1 MKSLDRIP
9 LLANVLIVACA
20 RPNAE
25 VGKLMKAVVSYI
37 TDGIKPTLDDPRLEA
52 YFDLLVQDLDSQKSA
67 AEVKSRKCSESAK
80 CRNAKNAGSSAN
92 GSNATSASNSA
103 NPSTSARRNNS
114 VNVANATKT
123 TEAVNTIQSEKQEN
137 KADATTVSD
146 ATNVDNADSTSKVD
160 EVANENTEDVPNE
173 SKPVPDFNASD
184 ATSSFGRMKVTYGK
198 AGDNESQAFGVW
210 QQLGESE
217 RMAAFAHAQRMQ
229 GDLTSRSYLYVYLRD
244 REWTK
249 VVSPGKA

>member
-37 TDGIKPTLDDPRLEA
+37 TDGTKPTLDDPRLEA
-52 YFDLLVQDLDSQKSA
+52 YFDLLVQDLDSQRSA

-80 CRNAKNAGSSAN
+80 CRNAKNAGS
-92 GSNATSASNSA
+92 
-103 NPSTSARRNNS
+103 PSTPVRRTNA
-114 VNVANATKT
+114 VNVANATKAT
-123 TEAVNTIQSEKQEN
+123 VEANAIQVERQGN
-137 KADATTVSD
+137 KADSTTASNS
-146 ATNVDNADSTSKVD
+146 TNVDYADSASKVN
-160 EVANENTEDVPNE
+160 EVANGNTEVIQSE
-173 SKPVPDFNASD
+173 SKPVCNFNATD
-184 ATSSFGRMKVTYGK
+184 AVSSFDRMKIIYGK
-198 AGDNESQAFGVW
+198 TGDNESQAFGVW

-229 GDLTSRSYLYVYLRD
+229 GDQTSRSYLYVYLRD
-244 REWTK
+244 KEWTK
-249 VVSPGKA
+249 AVALGKA